1 MGALPQ
7 RQPLVLSSVEGDG
20 GRCGST
26 KPVLS
31 LSKGSPRTAGV
42 ASGRTAAALVCA
54 WGVFCISAIVTAG
67 TAIAAPVTQTVVIEG
82 VKYEP
87 ETLTV
92 KRGETVVWVNKDPFP
107 HTVTAKGAFDSH
119 DIAAGKS
126 WKYTARKAGE
136 YAYICTLHPNMK
148 GTLRIE

>member
-1 MGALPQ
+1 MSASLQ
-7 RQPLVLSSVEGDG
+7 RRH
-20 GRCGST
+20 GRGRAH
-26 KPVLS
+26 S
-31 LSKGSPRTAGV
+31 L
-42 ASGRTAAALVCA
+42 AAALVCA
-54 WGVFCISAIVTAG
+54 WSLIHAG
-67 TAIAAPVTQTVVIEG
+67 AGAIAADKPATHTVVIEA

-92 KRGETVVWVNKDPFP
+92 KRGDTIVWVNKDPYP

-148 GTLRIE
+148 GTLKVE

>member
-1 MGALPQ
+1 MGAITSKRRRHGREGSHVLAAV
-7 RQPLVLSSVEGDG
+7 LVGAGCLV
-20 GRCGST
+20 CGS
-26 KPVLS
+26 
-31 LSKGSPRTAGV
+31 
-42 ASGRTAAALVCA
+42 AAIA
-54 WGVFCISAIVTAG
+54 
-67 TAIAAPVTQTVVIEG
+67 AAPVTHTVVIEG

-107 HTVTAKGAFDSH
+107 HTVTDKGAFDSH

-136 YAYICTLHPNMK
+136 YAYVCTLHPNMK
-148 GTLRIE
+148 GTLKVE

>member
-1 MGALPQ
+1 MTTLAPRRGRHGRDGSHAL
-7 RQPLVLSSVEGDG
+7 
-20 GRCGST
+20 
-26 KPVLS
+26 
-31 LSKGSPRTAGV
+31 
-42 ASGRTAAALVCA
+42 AAALVSAVLVCGS
-54 WGVFCISAIVTAG
+54 GVIA
-67 TAIAAPVTQTVVIEG
+67 AAPVTHTVVIEG
-82 VKYEP
+82 VKYTP

-92 KRGETVVWVNKDPFP
+92 KGGETVVWVNKDPFP

-148 GTLRIE
+148 GTLKVE